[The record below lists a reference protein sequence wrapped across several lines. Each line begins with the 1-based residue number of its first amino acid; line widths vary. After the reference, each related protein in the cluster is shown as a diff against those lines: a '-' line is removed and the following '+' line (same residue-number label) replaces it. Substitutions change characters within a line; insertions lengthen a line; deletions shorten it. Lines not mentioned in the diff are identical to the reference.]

1 MNSFRTLTGREQRP
15 FLNRK
20 YPDFESLDRQLSRR
34 TLSEMLGELFRRF
47 NFQSL
52 LHPFASGHTA
62 NFATPHLENGGP
74 SESEA
79 IEVLAVGNCTVDDRT
94 YHSLRATRSF
104 RLCETSDL
112 RTLWLIPKEQSI
124 HVIVLHSTLS
134 PEQLSEAARLARQRW
149 PLARILV
156 IRAGEEFLE
165 DALYDDRVS
174 PAVTPDT
181 LIATIELLALN
192 SRNRR
197 SRYESR

>member
-20 YPDFESLDRQLSRR
+20 LTDFESIDRQLSRR
-34 TLSEMLGELFRRF
+34 TLSEMLGDLFRRF
-47 NFQSL
+47 NFQSI
-52 LHPFASGHTA
+52 LHSFASGPTA
-62 NFATPHLENGGP
+62 NSAIPHLESGEP

-79 IEVLAVGNCTVDDRT
+79 FEVLAVGNCTFDDRA
-94 YHSLRATRSF
+94 YHSLRAAPSF
-104 RLCETSDL
+104 RLRTTSDL
-112 RTLWLIPKEQSI
+112 RTLWLIPKEESI

-156 IRAGEEFLE
+156 IRTGEEFLE

-174 PAVTPDT
+174 PAVTADT

-192 SRNRR
+192 SRKRR